1 MPESR
6 LSTKTLLKEADGAVV
21 RRTVLPSGLRI
32 ITESVP
38 SMRSVTF
45 GVWVGVG
52 SRHETT
58 TQAGSAHY
66 LEHLLFKGT
75 KTRSALD
82 ISSAIDAVGGEM
94 NAFTS
99 KEHTCFYAR
108 VLDSDLP
115 LAAEII
121 SDIITAATLRAAD
134 VDSERTVVL
143 EEISM
148 RDDDPGDVAY
158 EQLFSSMY
166 GDAHPMG
173 RSILGTRE
181 TIESITPAAIRS
193 FYKKQYVPS
202 QLVVAVAGNVDH
214 ATVVKQVRRAF
225 EGALADT
232 AVPHRSSRRTTML
245 EGKRID
251 LARPIEQ
258 SNIIMGFPGITYAD
272 ESRWALS
279 VLNSV
284 LGGGM
289 SSRLFHEVREQ
300 RGLVYTVYSYI
311 SSFSDSGIVG
321 VYAGT
326 TPARTDSVLQV
337 VSDVLADVAGN
348 GITEGELTRGKG
360 QVRGSTVLSLE
371 DTFSRMSRIGK
382 SELTG
387 RAVLS
392 LSEMVRKID
401 AVTTADVQEL
411 AQRLFA
417 SAAPTTVIV
426 GPKPGS
432 KSGTS
437 KRVTRKS

>member
-1 MPESR
+1 M
-6 LSTKTLLKEADGAVV
+6 
-21 RRTVLPSGLRI
+21 
-32 ITESVP
+32 
-38 SMRSVTF
+38 
-45 GVWVGVG
+45 
-52 SRHETT
+52 
-58 TQAGSAHY
+58 
-66 LEHLLFKGT
+66 
-75 KTRSALD
+75 
-82 ISSAIDAVGGEM
+82 
-94 NAFTS
+94 
-99 KEHTCFYAR
+99 
-108 VLDSDLP
+108 
-115 LAAEII
+115 
-121 SDIITAATLRAAD
+121 
-134 VDSERTVVL
+134 
-143 EEISM
+143 
-148 RDDDPGDVAY
+148 
-158 EQLFSSMY
+158 
-166 GDAHPMG
+166 
-173 RSILGTRE
+173 
-181 TIESITPAAIRS
+181 
-193 FYKKQYVPS
+193 PS

-300 RGLVYTVYSYI
+300 RGLVYTVYSYV